1 MTDSP
6 QKQAARGIAALILA
20 CSIWGLAPLYYKA
33 MRFVPPLEMLTHR
46 TIWSMV
52 VLGIYLCAQGRLG
65 EIARLIRSREF
76 PVVLLGALMISVN
89 WYLFIQAIQ
98 NGYAVEASLGYYIFP
113 IVAVVLGMLAFGERL
128 NVPQIL
134 AVVLAALAVMVLTYG
149 LGVAPWIALVLAVT
163 FGIYGVVKK
172 RLSASPVASV
182 GAEVALMLPF
192 AVAWFAH
199 LQSTG
204 QGHFAEGWGVSLALA
219 FSGLVTAVPLM
230 LLSYGSRRVSMATYG
245 LTQYLNPTLQFL
257 CATLAFQE
265 PFTRWHMIAFGLIW
279 SAVAIF
285 AFSALKGGA
294 TEAGDAPT

>member
-1 MTDSP
+1 MTHSP
-6 QKQAARGIAALILA
+6 QNQAARGIAALILA

-33 MRFVPPLEMLTHR
+33 MAFVPPLEILTHR

-52 VLGIYLCAQGRLG
+52 VLGIYLAAQGRLG
-65 EIARLIRSREF
+65 DIARLIRSREW

-89 WYLFIQAIQ
+89 WYLFIRAIQ

-128 NVPQIL
+128 NRPQGL
-134 AVVLAALAVMVLTYG
+134 AVALAALAVLVLTYG

-192 AVAWFAH
+192 ALIWFVH
-199 LQSTG
+199 VQSTG
-204 QGHFAEGWGVSLALA
+204 QGHFAAGWGVSLALA

-230 LLSYGSRRVSMATYG
+230 LLSYGSRRVSMASYG

-257 CATLAFQE
+257 CATLVFHE

-279 SAVAIF
+279 CAVAIF
-285 AFSALKGGA
+285 AISALKGGTA
-294 TEAGDAPT
+294 EAGDAPT

>member
-1 MTDSP
+1 MNHSP
-6 QKQAARGIAALILA
+6 KNQAARGIAALILA

-52 VLGIYLCAQGRLG
+52 VLGVYLAAQGRLG
-65 EIARLIRSREF
+65 EIARLIRSREL

-89 WYLFIQAIQ
+89 WYLFIRAIQ

-113 IVAVVLGMLAFGERL
+113 IVAVVLGMLVFGERL
-128 NVPQIL
+128 NRPQVL
-134 AVVLAALAVMVLTYG
+134 AVALAALAVMVLTYG

-192 AVAWFAH
+192 ALIWFVH
-199 LQSTG
+199 VQSTG
-204 QGHFAEGWGVSLALA
+204 QGHFAAGWGISLSMA

-265 PFTRWHMIAFGLIW
+265 PFTRWHMVAFGLIW
-279 SAVAIF
+279 VAVGLF
-285 AFSALKGGA
+285 ALSALKGGA
-294 TEAGDAPT
+294 VETGDAPV

>member
-1 MTDSP
+1 MSHTP
-6 QKQAARGIAALILA
+6 QNQAARGIAALILA

-52 VLGIYLCAQGRLG
+52 VLGIYLCAQGRFG
-65 EIARLIRSREF
+65 DIARLIRSREL

-89 WYLFIQAIQ
+89 WYLFIRAIQ

-128 NVPQIL
+128 NGPQVL
-134 AVVLAALAVMVLTYG
+134 AVVLAMLAVMVLTYG

-182 GAEVALMLPF
+182 GAEVVLMLPF
-192 AVAWFAH
+192 ALIWFAH
-199 LQSTG
+199 VQSAG
-204 QGHFAEGWGVSLALA
+204 QGHFAEGWGVSLALI

-285 AFSALKGGA
+285 AISALKGGV